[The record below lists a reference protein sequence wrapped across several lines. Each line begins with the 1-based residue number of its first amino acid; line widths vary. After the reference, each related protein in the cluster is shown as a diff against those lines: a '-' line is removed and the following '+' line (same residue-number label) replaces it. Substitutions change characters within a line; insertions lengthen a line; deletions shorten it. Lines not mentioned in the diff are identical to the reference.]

1 MAYLEAINGVN
12 IHDASPFLPQRLPEF
27 LPHQLHLL
35 ATPLFIHAFIRY
47 VLKVGGTRYDH
58 LTNRLM

>member
-35 ATPLFIHAFIRY
+35 ATPLFISCIHSLRSESWWDQI
-47 VLKVGGTRYDH
+47 
-58 LTNRLM
+58 